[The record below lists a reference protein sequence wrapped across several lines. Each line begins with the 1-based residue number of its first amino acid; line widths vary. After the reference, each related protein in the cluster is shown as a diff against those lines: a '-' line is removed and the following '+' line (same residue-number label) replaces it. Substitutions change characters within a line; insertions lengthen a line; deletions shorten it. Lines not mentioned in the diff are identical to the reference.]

1 MFLGLEDSS
10 HAPEMLATYASM
22 RDGAKADLARI
33 DAQWRGTVIDPALLA
48 RVTALR
54 KQIEAQQ
61 KHVNVLAK
69 ELEAGPQHIG
79 AVCVAELLIIKDPFP
94 MIITKGKQLDDDQL
108 TVKLLTGTMPNYEGV
123 STVKASLALDQHQRP
138 TGTIDN
144 NTCNLDSVKLT
155 ASFALK
161 FSSGTRKSP
170 VSIRFAMQI
179 QQGEM
184 MHPVESDL
192 TDAFIVI
199 TNDSQWEGSIGYLL
213 KRDLFG
219 NASVNISW
227 PFFVNELQKQFIW
240 VTRQD
245 PLNPRRPLSQ
255 LDIQYLHLKFFQLKG
270 NITQVPQFGA
280 KFFCLKLSSK
290 QDKFLGWCL

>member
-10 HAPEMLATYASM
+10 SAPEMLAAYTSM
-22 RDGAKADLARI
+22 RDSGKTDLARI
-33 DAQWRGTVIDPALLA
+33 DAQWRGTVIDPAVLA
-48 RVTALR
+48 RVTSLK

-61 KHVNVLAK
+61 KHLSVLAK
-69 ELEAGPQHIG
+69 ELEAGPQRI
-79 AVCVAELLIIKDPFP
+79 ASVCVAELLIVKDPFP
-94 MIITKGKQLDDDQL
+94 MIITKGKQLDDEQL
-108 TVKLLTGTMPNYEGV
+108 MVKLLTGTMPNYEGV

-179 QQGEM
+179 QQGET

-213 KRDLFG
+213 KKDLFG
-219 NASVNISW
+219 NASVNVPW
-227 PFFVNELQKQFIW
+227 PLFVNELQKQFIW

-270 NITQVPQFGA
+270 HISQVSNGNDTSR
-280 KFFCLKLSSK
+280 CL
-290 QDKFLGWCL
+290 F